1 MHPADIQAEVK
12 KRGTNMTQLAIS
24 WGLSESAIRC
34 ALIRP
39 SPRVDPLIARFL
51 NKPLHVVFPDRYDH
65 ENIRIYP
72 VSNKNKSKAKKQQSH
87 CKKSQQ
93 EFTTGEQTHA

>member
-24 WGLSESAIRC
+24 WGFPESAIRC

-39 SPRVDPLIARFL
+39 SPRIDPLIAKYL

-72 VSNKNKSKAKKQQSH
+72 INKIKSKAKKRRSH
-87 CKKSQQ
+87 CKKLTSQ
-93 EFTTGEQTHA
+93 FTSTKNGEKS